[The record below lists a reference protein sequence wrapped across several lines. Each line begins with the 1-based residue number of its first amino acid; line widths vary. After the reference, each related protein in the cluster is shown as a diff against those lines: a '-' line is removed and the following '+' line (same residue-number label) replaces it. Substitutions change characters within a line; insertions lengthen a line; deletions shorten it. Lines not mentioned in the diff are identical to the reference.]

1 MLPRAQA
8 WQRLFGER
16 FSTARLVVR
25 HVATLHRFLSD
36 GGHQL
41 VTSSCLVSPGDSLD
55 VVNQKNRQ
63 LRIRLASMPWPRLTS
78 VRVEGK
84 DYTLPWNFR
93 KEFVGTDAQCFTN
106 QDLSTEYL
114 AGFFDGDGCA
124 RNTSTLGGV
133 ELFVVQAVDGAQ
145 ALLQFGSTF
154 GGSMRRQHDGRGLV
168 RPLLVWK
175 IGGNSARDA
184 ASRLA
189 ERSITK
195 RRQLEIVANWPKAS
209 ACRESCKK
217 ELGILKR
224 CDSGITGSVCWRY
237 FAGFFD
243 AEGCIVCSGGESLRL
258 RIGQKYSTVLE
269 CLQTFLRHE
278 VGSRGSIV
286 NCSGSSFELVIS
298 NTSTCKRILDKMLL
312 AGMARKS
319 AQAELALSLD
329 RQNAAQVRS
338 AMAKMV
344 GNQMFGKA
352 LDDDGLERAR
362 TIRVARQRAKR
373 LRQQGLLQEAD
384 ALFAEVEVLKS
395 EHRLLKAQHENR
407 QLHEH
412 MHKLEGMT
420 S

>member
-25 HVATLHRFLSD
+25 HVATIHSLGSD
-36 GGHQL
+36 QGNQV

-55 VVNQKNRQ
+55 VVNQKNLQ
-63 LRIRLASMPWPRLTS
+63 LRGRLASMPWPRLRS

-84 DYTLPWNFR
+84 DYTLPWKFR
-93 KEFVGTDAQCFTN
+93 NEFVYTDGQSLTS
-106 QDLSTEYL
+106 QDQTTEYL
-114 AGFFDGDGCA
+114 AGFFDGDGCVRCSSSLSSVDLSVA
-124 RNTSTLGGV
+124 
-133 ELFVVQAVDGAQ
+133 QAVDGAEI
-145 ALLQFGSTF
+145 LPQFGSTF
-154 GGSMRRQHDGRGLV
+154 GGSMRHHLDGRGLV
-168 RPLLVWK
+168 RPSVAWT
-175 IGGNSARDA
+175 IRGTGARDA

-195 RRQLEIVANWPKAS
+195 RRQLEIVANWPESS
-209 ACRESCKK
+209 ACRESCAR
-217 ELGILKR
+217 ELKILKR
-224 CDSGITGSVCWRY
+224 CDSGVAGCVSWKY
-237 FAGFFD
+237 FTGFFD
-243 AEGCIVCSGGESLRL
+243 AEGYISSPGGACFQL

-269 CLQTFLRHE
+269 CLQTFLQRE
-278 VGSRGSIV
+278 IGSQGNIFNYSGSRY
-286 NCSGSSFELVIS
+286 ELVMC
-298 NTSTCKRILDKMLL
+298 NTSTCKRILEKMLL
-312 AGMARKS
+312 AGMAGKS

-329 RQNAAQVRS
+329 RQNSAQVRS
-338 AMAKMV
+338 AMGKMV
-344 GNQMFGKA
+344 GNQMFGKN
-352 LDDDGLERAR
+352 LDNDGLERAR
-362 TIRVARQRAKR
+362 TIVAARQRAKR

-412 MHKLEGMT
+412 MHKLESMT